1 MSWSRTRAAL
11 RPARTAALA
20 VATVL
25 VATTLAACGSDAGE
39 QSGGS
44 AGTAT
49 AGFPV
54 TLKNTFGETTISKKP
69 ERIVTLG
76 WNAQD
81 VVYALGETPVGMPKV
96 TYGPTAEGVTAWDAG
111 KFDKS
116 RTTLLETG
124 DKYPFEQIAALKP
137 DVILAPYEGFDK
149 ATYETLSGIAP
160 TVAYPG
166 APWQTTWQDQ
176 TLLVGEALGKKAEA
190 EKLITGIKD
199 KIAEVAAAHPEFKDK
214 TITVG
219 SFGAENYVY
228 MPGDPRVQI
237 LNEMGFRN
245 APGVEALEKSNTK
258 QEFALT
264 ISKEKVADIDADVL
278 VAYVDGLGSQKFLA
292 DPVYSSLGA
301 VKRGSAYVMEDQ
313 QVISG
318 MSAVSVLSVPWVL
331 DKIIPGLSKAAEAA
345 PAAG

>member
-1 MSWSRTRAAL
+1 MSWSRTKVVS
-11 RPARTAALA
+11 A
-20 VATVL
+20 VTTVL
-25 VATTLAACGSDAGE
+25 LATTSLAACGSGDDKQADT
-39 QSGGS
+39 SGG
-44 AGTAT
+44 TAS

-54 TLKNTFGETTISKKP
+54 TLKNTFGETTITKKP

-96 TYGPTAEGVTAWDAG
+96 TYGPTPEGVTAWDAD

-116 RTTLLETG
+116 KTTLLDTG

-137 DVILAPYEGFDK
+137 DVILAPYEGFDE
-149 ATYETLSGIAP
+149 ATYKTLSGIAP

-176 TLLVGEALGKKAEA
+176 TLLAGEALGKKAEA
-190 EKLITGIKD
+190 EKLITGIQD
-199 KIAEVAAAHPEFKDK
+199 KIKQVAAEHPEFKDK

-219 SFGAENYVY
+219 SFGPENYIY

-237 LNEMGFRN
+237 LNEMGFKN
-245 APGVEALEKSNTK
+245 APGVEALEKTNTK
-258 QEFALT
+258 KEFSLAV
-264 ISKEKVADIDADVL
+264 SKETVADVDADVL
-278 VAYVDGLGSQKFLA
+278 IAYVDGIGTQKFLA
-292 DPVYSSLGA
+292 DPVYSSLKA
-301 VKRGSAYVMEDQ
+301 VKSGGAYALQDQ
-313 QVISG
+313 QIISG

-331 DKIIPGLSKAAEAA
+331 DKVLPGLSKAASASKS
-345 PAAG
+345 

>member
-20 VATVL
+20 VAAVL
-25 VATTLAACGSDAGE
+25 VATTLAACGSDADE
-39 QSGGS
+39 QSSSGS
-44 AGTAT
+44 ASTAS

-54 TLKNTFGETTISKKP
+54 TLKNTFGETTITKKP

-96 TYGPTAEGVTAWDAG
+96 TYGPTAAGVTAWDAD
-111 KFDKS
+111 KFDPAK
-116 RTTLLETG
+116 TELLDTS
-124 DKYPFEQIAALKP
+124 DKFPFEKIAALKP
-137 DVILAPYEGFDK
+137 DVILAPYEGFDA
-149 ATYETLSGIAP
+149 ATYKTLSAIAP

-199 KIAEVAAAHPEFKDK
+199 KIAQVASEHPEFKGK
-214 TITVG
+214 TVTVG
-219 SFGAENYVY
+219 SFGTENYVY
-228 MPGDPRVQI
+228 MPTDPRVQI
-237 LNEMGFRN
+237 LNEMGFVN
-245 APGVEALEKSNTK
+245 APGVDKLQAANTK
-258 QEFALT
+258 KEFAVT
-264 ISKEKVADIDADVL
+264 ISKEKVPDVDADVV
-278 VAYVDGLGSQKFLA
+278 VAYVDGLGTQKFNA
-292 DPVYSSLGA
+292 DPVYSSLAA
-301 VKRGSAYVMEDQ
+301 VKGGSAYVMEDQ

-331 DKIIPGLSKAAEAA
+331 DKIIPNLAKAAQ
-345 PAAG
+345 AAG

>member
-1 MSWSRTRAAL
+1 MSWSRSRAAV
-11 RPARTAALA
+11 RPVRTLALA

-25 VATTLAACGSDAGE
+25 VATTLAACGDGGDEQAAPAADA
-39 QSGGS
+39 S
-44 AGTAT
+44 

-54 TLKNTFGETTISKKP
+54 TLNNTFGETTITKKP

-96 TYGPTAEGVTAWDAG
+96 TYGPTPAGVTAWDADR
-111 KFDKS
+111 FDPAK
-116 RTTLLETG
+116 TTLFDTT
-124 DKYPFEQIAALKP
+124 DSIPFEKVAALRP

-149 ATYETLSGIAP
+149 ATYDKLSAIAP

-176 TLLVGEALGKKAEA
+176 TTLIGKALGKSAEA
-190 EKLITGIKD
+190 DKLVTGIKD
-199 KIAEVAAAHPEFKDK
+199 LTAKVASEHPEFKGK

-219 SFGAENYVY
+219 SFGPENYVY

-237 LNEMGFRN
+237 LNEMGFVN
-245 APGVEALEKSNTK
+245 APGVDKLEATNTK
-258 QEFALT
+258 KEFALT
-264 ISKEKVADIDADVL
+264 ISKEKVGDIDADVV
-278 VAYVDGLGSQKFLA
+278 VAYVDGLTAKAFNA
-292 DPVYSSLGA
+292 DPVYASLGA
-301 VKRGSAYVMEDQ
+301 VKKGSAYVMEDQ

-331 DKIIPGLSKAAEAA
+331 DKILPGLSKAANAA
-345 PAAG
+345 S

>member
-1 MSWSRTRAAL
+1 MSWSRTRVVGAV
-11 RPARTAALA
+11 TA
-20 VATVL
+20 VL
-25 VATTLAACGSDAGE
+25 LATTALAACGSDAGE
-39 QSGGS
+39 QSGDSGS
-44 AGTAT
+44 TPA

-54 TLKNTFGETTISKKP
+54 TLKNTFGETTITKKP

-96 TYGPTAEGVTAWDAG
+96 TYGATPEGVTAWDADR
-111 KFDKS
+111 FDPAK
-116 RTTLLETG
+116 TELLDAA
-124 DKYPFEQIAALKP
+124 DKYPFEKIAALKP
-137 DVILAPYEGFDK
+137 DVILAPYEGFDA
-149 ATYETLSGIAP
+149 ATYKTLSDIAP

-176 TLLVGEALGKKAEA
+176 TLLVGQALGKKAEA
-190 EKLITGIKD
+190 EKLIAGIGD
-199 KIAEVAAAHPEFKDK
+199 RIEQVAAEHPEFKGK

-237 LNEMGFRN
+237 LNEMGFVN
-245 APGVEALEKSNTK
+245 APGVEALERTNTK
-258 QEFALT
+258 KEFALT
-264 ISKEKVADIDADVL
+264 ISKEKISDVDADVV
-278 VAYVDGLGSQKFLA
+278 VAYVDGLGAPKFAA
-292 DPVYSSLGA
+292 DPVYSSMGA
-301 VKRGSAYVMEDQ
+301 VKHGSAYVMADQ

-331 DKIIPGLSKAAEAA
+331 DKILPGLTKAAQAA
-345 PAAG
+345 HSAG

>member
-1 MSWSRTRAAL
+1 MMSWSRTRVIGAAV
-11 RPARTAALA
+11 TA
-20 VATVL
+20 VL
-25 VATTLAACGSDAGE
+25 VASTLAACGSDGDDKAAEPG
-39 QSGGS
+39 
-44 AGTAT
+44 GTASS
-49 AGFPV
+49 GFPV

-96 TYGPTAEGVTAWDAG
+96 TYGPTAAGVTAWDAD
-111 KFDKS
+111 KFDPAK
-116 RTTLLETG
+116 TTLLDTG
-124 DKYPFEQIAALKP
+124 DKYPFEKIAALKP
-137 DVILAPYEGFDK
+137 DVILAPYEGFDE
-149 ATYETLSGIAP
+149 ATYKTLSAIAP

-176 TLLVGEALGKKAEA
+176 TLLVGEAIGKKADA
-190 EKLITGIKD
+190 EKLITGIGD
-199 KIAEVAAAHPEFKDK
+199 KIKQVAADHPEFKDK

-219 SFGAENYVY
+219 SFGADNYVY

-237 LNEMGFRN
+237 LNEMGFKN
-245 APGVEALEKSNTK
+245 APGVEALEKTNTK
-258 QEFALT
+258 KEFALT
-264 ISKEKVADIDADVL
+264 ISKEKVSDIDADVL
-278 VAYVDGLGSQKFLA
+278 VAYVDGIGTQKFLA

-301 VKRGSAYVMEDQ
+301 VKRGSAYAMQDQ

-331 DKIIPGLSKAAEAA
+331 DKILPGLSKAAQASK
-345 PAAG
+345 G